1 MRDPVFGLEVPREC
15 AGVPAT
21 ILNPRDTWNDVAGYD
36 AQARKLASMFK
47 ENFGKYAADVPEEV
61 RSAGPA

>member
-21 ILNPRDTWNDVAGYD
+21 ILNPRDTWNDVAAYD